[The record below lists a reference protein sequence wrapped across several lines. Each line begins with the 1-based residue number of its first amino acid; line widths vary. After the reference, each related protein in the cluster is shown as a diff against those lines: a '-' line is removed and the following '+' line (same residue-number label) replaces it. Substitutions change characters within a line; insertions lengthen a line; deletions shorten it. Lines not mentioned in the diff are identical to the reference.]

1 MHRIVPGSP
10 LHGLT
15 PVAMKEGE
23 VEVLASVFGTD
34 DTSLQNVNGQR
45 RYVDT
50 EILWGA
56 RHVDILT
63 DQGDHMTLDLR
74 KFHDTEPTQP
84 TAEFPYPATAAG

>member
-1 MHRIVPGSP
+1 
-10 LHGLT
+10 
-15 PVAMKEGE
+15 

-34 DTSLQNVNGQR
+34 DTSLQSAHGQR
-45 RYVDT
+45 RYVDS

-56 RHVDILT
+56 RHVDILS

-84 TAEFPYPATAAG
+84 TTDFPYPPGEAPQLSG